1 MTPAVDDVAIEE
13 AALSESGLF
22 CVCRHETSAGVPQK
36 VGVRQKCIIAITS
49 ALLVPVETS

>member
-1 MTPAVDDVAIEE
+1 MTLAVDDEETEE

-22 CVCRHETSAGVPQK
+22 CVCRDETSI
-36 VGVRQKCIIAITS
+36 GVRQKCIIAITS